1 MLPLHR
7 QRRDDLQAQLQT
19 AQSSQSS
26 MSADM
31 AGMRAELEEAQRRV
45 GGLSSVTLSRL
56 ARA

>member
-1 MLPLHR
+1 
-7 QRRDDLQAQLQT
+7 
-19 AQSSQSS
+19 